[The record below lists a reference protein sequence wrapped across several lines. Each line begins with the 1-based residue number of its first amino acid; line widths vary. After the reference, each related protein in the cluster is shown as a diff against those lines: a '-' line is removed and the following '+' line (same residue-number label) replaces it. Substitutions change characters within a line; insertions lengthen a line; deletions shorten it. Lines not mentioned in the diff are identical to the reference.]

1 MRKFLD
7 GAGYVWVCDGPPVEC
22 YGYASPVTNYFYR
35 PPNLTLTP
43 CVSTIRLASMLAYLA
58 QGLVT
63 EICTD
68 PDLEMDEGL

>member
-22 YGYASPVTNYFYR
+22 YGDASPVTNYFYR
-35 PPNLTLTP
+35 PPSLTP
-43 CVSTIRLASMLAYLA
+43 FQSFLGLASMLAYLA
-58 QGLVT
+58 QGSVT
-63 EICTD
+63 EVSTD